1 MASTSTLPGE
11 LFSTAKLPAV
21 MSLNVSKPAVSQQR
35 FTPNERVQFTSQ
47 LAMMTGA
54 GVAVSSAL
62 KSLTQQFQRPA
73 LREALEEINEDVM
86 GGLSF
91 SAALR
96 KHPKMFDEAYIATVT
111 AGESS
116 GKMSEVLTQ
125 LAQLLRSELRL
136 RRTIRGMLIYP
147 MLLAIVSTVVISAL
161 VVFVL
166 PRFSTIFEQYD
177 LALPLVTKILL
188 AVGDEVRTRWW
199 LWGPLALGG
208 IATLVAF
215 KVTPMGRR
223 LVDTALLR
231 IPKLNTLTR
240 LLIGARVCQLL
251 GLLFS
256 AGVPLL
262 DCLVLLRHAI
272 HNSLFKDLTLE
283 LEEAVT
289 NGKSLSDA
297 LKGNVVLPAS
307 ATEMIATAE
316 KTGKLGEVSQMMGA
330 HYEEEGQASA
340 QQLVSVIEPL
350 MTIVMGAVIAVV
362 VLAVMLPVFDIATI
376 AQH

>member
-1 MASTSTLPGE
+1 MAATSTLSAE
-11 LFSTAKLPAV
+11 IFSTAE
-21 MSLNVSKPAVSQQR
+21 SLVTEGLGASKPTGSSYR
-35 FTPNERVQFTSQ
+35 FAPDERVQFTSQ

-62 KSLTQQFQRPA
+62 NSLKEQFQKPV
-73 LREALEEINEDVM
+73 LRAALEEINEDVL
-86 GGLSF
+86 GGSSF

-125 LAQLLRSELRL
+125 LAELLRAELRL
-136 RRTIRGMLIYP
+136 NRTIRGMLVYP
-147 MLLAIVSTVVISAL
+147 VLLTIVASGVVSAL
-161 VVFVL
+161 VIFVL
-166 PRFSTIFEQYD
+166 PRFSSIFEQYD
-177 LALPLVTKILL
+177 LALPLITRALL
-188 AVGDEVRTRWW
+188 TIGDEVRTRWW
-199 LWGPLALGG
+199 LWGPLAGG
-208 IATLVAF
+208 AIAALVAAR
-215 KVTPMGRR
+215 VTPTGRR

-231 IPKLNTLTR
+231 IPKLNSLTR
-240 LLIGARVCQLL
+240 LLIGARVCQLM
-251 GLLFS
+251 GLLIS

-272 HNSLFKDLTLE
+272 KNSLFKDLTVE

-289 NGKSLSDA
+289 NGISLSDA
-297 LKGNVVLPAS
+297 LKGNTVLPLS

-316 KTGKLGEVSQMMGA
+316 KTGKLGEVARLMGA